1 MPTLDTAPDALARAA
16 AGLVS
21 LTVDPVQAGAIDL
34 VASGAIA
41 PDAEVSIRTG
51 AAEAGKPPAAGE
63 PVALRDLEGV
73 LLAVLLVAS
82 AEREDGSLR
91 LRGALT
97 AARRPDRP
105 DYPQLRPAAAEVRDR
120 LRATGG
126 SGEVTALVEELPP
139 TPAGFA
145 AMLAAAGGRLLA
157 LALAPGAP
165 DDPDH
170 HARVRAWLRVAE
182 PYGDA
187 VTLVLVPAS
196 LPADPE
202 LTGELRALLAT
213 AYGAATVAPSPTP
226 DPAAVA
232 PAASGG
238 ATVLLTGLSGSGKS
252 TIAGRLLVRL
262 MAAGRSTSMLDGDVV
277 RTHLS
282 KGLGFSRA
290 DRDTNV
296 RRIGFVAAEITKHG
310 GIAIAAPIAPYDETR
325 RAIRA
330 MVERY
335 GAFVLVHV
343 DTPLEVCEA
352 RDRKGLYAKARA
364 GEIPEFTGISDPYEV
379 PLDADLV
386 VDTRTETADEAAD
399 RILGH
404 LRAIGAVPPAGGS
417 R

>member
-1 MPTLDTAPDALARAA
+1 VPTDELAAAA
-16 AGLVS
+16 AGLAS
-21 LTVDPVQAGAIDL
+21 LPLDPVQAGAIDL

-41 PDAEVSIRTG
+41 ADAEVSVLAGSAGDAADVG
-51 AAEAGKPPAAGE
+51 AGDR
-63 PVALRDLEGV
+63 VALRDLEGV
-73 LLAVLLVAS
+73 LLAVLRVTA
-82 AEREDGSLR
+82 AEPANGSVR
-91 LRGALT
+91 LRGELV

-105 DYPQLRPAAAEVRDR
+105 DYPELRRPAADVRAGLAD
-120 LRATGG
+120 GP
-126 SGEVTALVEELPP
+126 VTALVEELPP
-139 TPAGFA
+139 TPADFA
-145 AMLAAAGGRLLA
+145 ALLRAAGGRLLA

-165 DDPDH
+165 DDPGH
-170 HARVRAWLRVAE
+170 HARVRAWRRVAQ
-182 PYGDA
+182 PYGAA
-187 VTLVLVPAS
+187 VTLALVPAA
-196 LPADPE
+196 LPADPAE
-202 LTGELRALLAT
+202 AAQLRTTLAGS
-213 AYGAATVAPSPTP
+213 YGAAGVATTP
-226 DPAAVA
+226 QTDPAALA

-262 MAAGRSTSMLDGDVV
+262 LATGRTTTLLDGDVV

-290 DRDTNV
+290 DRDANV

-325 RAIRA
+325 RAVRA

-364 GEIPEFTGISDPYEV
+364 GEIPEFTGVSDPYEA

-386 VDTRTETADEAAD
+386 VDTRTESADDAAD
-399 RILGH
+399 RVLAQ
-404 LRAIGAVPPAGGS
+404 LRSIGVLAAADGQEATP
-417 R
+417 